1 MSSQALPHPATQDL
15 RRRLVTKS
23 IVRQALVDSFVKLL
37 PQHQWRNPVMFVV
50 YLGSILTTI
59 LFVQALGSGGEAAPG
74 FILHVTIWLWFT
86 VLFANFAEAIAEGRS
101 KAQADA
107 LRSAKRDTLAKKL
120 KRGEKSHEF
129 QAVPSTALRKGDF
142 YLVE

>member
-1 MSSQALPHPATQDL
+1 MTTQALSPSPMIS
-15 RRRLVTKS
+15 RGLVTPD
-23 IVRQALVDSFVKLL
+23 ILRAALVESFVKLL

-50 YLGSILTTI
+50 YLGSILTSI
-59 LFVQALGSGGEAAPG
+59 LFVQALGGGGEAAPG

-107 LRSAKRDTLAKKL
+107 LRSAQRDTMAKKL
-120 KRGEKSHEF
+120 KRGQKSTDYES
-129 QAVPSTALRKGDF
+129 VPSTALRKGDF
-142 YLVE
+142 YLVEA